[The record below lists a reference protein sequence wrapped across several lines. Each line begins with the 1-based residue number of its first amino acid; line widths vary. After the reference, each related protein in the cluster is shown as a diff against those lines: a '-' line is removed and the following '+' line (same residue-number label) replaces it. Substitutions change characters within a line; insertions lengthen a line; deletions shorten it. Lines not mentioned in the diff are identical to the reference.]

1 MRWGCVT
8 GRNSI
13 NSPRKKPT
21 AWRCW
26 RAVVLLCVA
35 LAWNARAQNL
45 SFPPQTNCSYDLS
58 AVTQAFTNTLAQNGI
73 ANGSLLVLKDGQKL
87 HEQFAGIYQ
96 PNTLR
101 VIASA
106 SKWLSAVVIMSLV
119 DDGLLSLDDP
129 ASKFFPA
136 DYTGQKGTMTI
147 RQMFSHTSG
156 LPGTHE
162 DWVLSADDITLQQ
175 AAQIISTNDLIAAPG
190 TVLCYG
196 GLSMHLAGACAE
208 VASGQ
213 SWSNLFE
220 LRVKRPLGLTLTTY
234 GNTPNPR
241 IAGGV
246 SSTLYEYATVLQMLL
261 QHGVWGTNQ
270 VLSSNAVHVM
280 LQDQTG
286 GAQILCSPYQQYGL
300 GETRYGIGAWL
311 EEVSPGGRA
320 YQIGSGGAFGF
331 APWIDL
337 DRNVAGVFMVVNLME
352 NVFPGVQQIK
362 AAVRTAVD
370 NTPCNHPPYLHIQPA
385 GGNTN
390 LITLHG
396 ARGRSYTLESSG
408 NLTAWTNYLTL
419 PGTNGLWGIPLAAT
433 NASHQFLRAK
443 VLP

>member
-1 MRWGCVT
+1 M
-8 GRNSI
+8 
-13 NSPRKKPT
+13 
-21 AWRCW
+21 AW
-26 RAVVLLCVA
+26 LLIA
-35 LAWNARAQNL
+35 GLASNGSTQTL
-45 SFPPQTNCSYDLS
+45 SFPLQTNCLYDLS

-73 ANGSLLVLKDGQKL
+73 ANGSLLLLKDGQKL
-87 HEQFAGIYQ
+87 HEIYSGTYQ

-119 DDGLLSLDDP
+119 DDGVLSLDDP
-129 ASKFFPA
+129 ASKFFPT
-136 DYTGQKGTMTI
+136 YYPGQKGTITI

-156 LPGTHE
+156 LPGDETS
-162 DWVLSADDITLQQ
+162 DALTSDTITLQQ

-190 TVLCYG
+190 TVFCYG
-196 GLSMHLAGACAE
+196 GLSMQLAGACAE

-261 QHGVWGTNQ
+261 QHGLWGTNR
-270 VLSSNAVHVM
+270 VLSSNAVYVM
-280 LQDQTG
+280 QQDQTA
-286 GAQILCSPYQQYGL
+286 GAFIQCSPYTKYGY
-300 GETRYGIGAWL
+300 GNTRYGIGEWR
-311 EEVSPGGRA
+311 EELRPDGSA

-370 NTPCNHPPYLHIQPA
+370 NTPCNHPPYLNIQPVS
-385 GGNTN
+385 NTTN

-396 ARGRSYTLESSG
+396 ARGRSYTVESSG
-408 NLTAWTNYLTL
+408 NLAAWTNYLTL
-419 PGTNGLWGIPLAAT
+419 PGTNGLWEVLLDGT
-433 NASHQFLRAK
+433 NRPQQFLR
-443 VLP
+443 VRESP

>member
-1 MRWGCVT
+1 MKLLIRRIWLGL
-8 GRNSI
+8 
-13 NSPRKKPT
+13 
-21 AWRCW
+21 
-26 RAVVLLCVA
+26 VLLRLVC
-35 LAWNARAQNL
+35 RASAQSSL
-45 SFPPQTNCSYDLS
+45 SFPPQTNCIYDFS

-119 DDGLLSLDDP
+119 DDGVLSLDDQV
-129 ASKFFPA
+129 SKFFPQY
-136 DYTGQKGTMTI
+136 YTGQKGTITI

-156 LPGTHE
+156 LPGDETS
-162 DWVLSADDITLQQ
+162 DALTSDTITLQQ

-190 TVLCYG
+190 TVFCYG
-196 GLSMHLAGACAE
+196 GLSMQLAGACAE

-213 SWSNLFE
+213 SWSNLFY
-220 LRVKRPLGLTLTTY
+220 LRLKQPLGLTATTY

-241 IAGGV
+241 IAGGI

-261 QHGVWGTNQ
+261 QHGVWGTNR
-270 VLSSNAVHVM
+270 VLSSNAVYVM
-280 LQDQTG
+280 QQDQTA
-286 GAQILCSPYQQYGL
+286 GAFIQCSPYTKYGY
-300 GETRYGIGAWL
+300 GDTRYGIGEWR
-311 EEVSPGGRA
+311 EELRPDGSA

-370 NTPCNHPPYLHIQPA
+370 NTPCNHPPHLTIQPA
-385 GGNTN
+385 GANTN
-390 LITLHG
+390 LVTLHG
-396 ARGRSYTLESSG
+396 ARGRSYALESSG
-408 NLTAWTNYLTL
+408 DLATWTNLFDL
-419 PGTNGLWGIPLAAT
+419 PGTNGLWEIPLAAT
-433 NASHQFLRAK
+433 NTPRQFLRAK

>member
-1 MRWGCVT
+1 ML
-8 GRNSI
+8 S
-13 NSPRKKPT
+13 
-21 AWRCW
+21 
-26 RAVVLLCVA
+26 
-35 LAWNARAQNL
+35 LACHAAAQSSL
-45 SFPPQTNCSYDLS
+45 SFPPQTNCIYDFS

-87 HEQFAGIYQ
+87 HELYAGTYQ

-101 VIASA
+101 PLASA

-119 DDGLLSLDDP
+119 DDGVLSLDDP
-129 ASKFFPA
+129 VSLYFPTY
-136 DYTGQKGTMTI
+136 YTGQKGTMTI

-162 DWVLSADDITLQQ
+162 DWVLNSDDITLQQ
-175 AAQIISTNDLIAAPG
+175 AAQFIATNNLIAAPG
-190 TVLCYG
+190 AVLCYG

-213 SWSNLFE
+213 SWSNLVQQR
-220 LRVKRPLGLTLTTY
+220 LKQPLGLTLTTY

-241 IAGGV
+241 IAGGA

-261 QHGVWGTNQ
+261 NHGLWGTNR
-270 VLSSNAVHVM
+270 VLSSNAVHMM
-280 LQDQTG
+280 LQDQTA

-311 EEVSPGGRA
+311 EEVSPGGSA

-352 NVFPGVQQIK
+352 NVFSGVQQIK

-370 NTPCNHPPYLHIQPA
+370 NTPCNHPPYLQIQPA
-385 GGNTN
+385 GGSTN

-396 ARGRSYTLESSG
+396 ARGRSYMLESSG
-408 NLTAWTNYLTL
+408 DLASWTNLFDL
-419 PGTNGLWGIPLAAT
+419 PGTNGWWEIPLPTT
-433 NASHQFLRAK
+433 NASRQFLRAK

>member
-1 MRWGCVT
+1 MKHSTWKRW
-8 GRNSI
+8 
-13 NSPRKKPT
+13 
-21 AWRCW
+21 
-26 RAVVLLCVA
+26 LLVWLSSGA
-35 LAWNARAQNL
+35 LAGSVRAQSSL
-45 SFPPQTNCSYDLS
+45 SFPPQTNCIYDLNTI
-58 AVTQAFTNTLAQNGI
+58 TQAFTNTLAQNGI

-87 HEQFAGIYQ
+87 HELYSGTFN

-101 VIASA
+101 LIASA

-119 DDGLLSLDDP
+119 DDGLMSLDDP
-129 ASKFFPA
+129 VSLYFPA
-136 DYTGQKGTMTI
+136 HYTGQKGTITL

-156 LPGTHE
+156 LPGDETS
-162 DWVLSADDITLQQ
+162 DALTSDTITLQQ
-175 AAQIISTNDLIAAPG
+175 AAQIIATNNLIAAPG
-190 TVLCYG
+190 TVFCYG
-196 GLSMHLAGACAE
+196 GLSMQLAGACAE

-213 SWSNLFE
+213 SWSNLVQ
-220 LRVKRPLGLTLTTY
+220 LRLKQPLGLTLTTY

-270 VLSSNAVHVM
+270 VLSSNAVYVM
-280 LQDQTG
+280 QQDQTA
-286 GAQILCSPYQQYGL
+286 GALIQCSPYTKYGL
-300 GETRYGIGAWL
+300 GNTRYGIGEWR
-311 EEVSPGGRA
+311 EELRPDGSA

-362 AAVRTAVD
+362 SAVRTAV
-370 NTPCNHPPYLHIQPA
+370 NTTPCNHPPLLSIQPTGA
-385 GGNTN
+385 NTN

-408 NLTAWTNYLTL
+408 NLSTWTNYLTL
-419 PGTNGLWGIPLAAT
+419 PGTNGLWEIPLPTT
-433 NASHQFLRAK
+433 NAPRQFLRAS

>member
-1 MRWGCVT
+1 MTLLLGGALT
-8 GRNSI
+8 GS
-13 NSPRKKPT
+13 
-21 AWRCW
+21 
-26 RAVVLLCVA
+26 
-35 LAWNARAQNL
+35 ARAQSPL
-45 SFPPQTNCSYDLS
+45 SFPPQTNCIYDLS
-58 AVTQAFTNTLAQNGI
+58 AVTQAFTSTLAQAGI
-73 ANGSLLVLKDGQKL
+73 ANGSLLILKDGQKL
-87 HEQFAGIYQ
+87 HELYAGAYQ

-101 VIASA
+101 LLASA

-119 DDGLLSLDDP
+119 DDGLMSLDD
-129 ASKFFPA
+129 SVSLYFPQ

-175 AAQIISTNDLIAAPG
+175 AAQFIATNNLIAAPG
-190 TVLCYG
+190 AVFCYG

-208 VASGQ
+208 IASGQ
-213 SWSNLFE
+213 SWSDLIE
-220 LRVKRPLGLTLTTY
+220 QRLKQPLGLTATTF

-241 IAGGV
+241 IAGGA

-261 QHGVWGTNQ
+261 NHGLWGTNR
-270 VLSSNAVHVM
+270 VLSSNVVHVM
-280 LQDQTG
+280 LQDQTS

-311 EEVSPGGRA
+311 EEVAPGGSV

-331 APWIDL
+331 APWIDTQ
-337 DRNVAGVFMVVNLME
+337 RNVAGVFMVVNLME

-370 NTPCNHPPYLHIQPA
+370 NTPCHHPPHLAIQPA
-385 GGNTN
+385 GANTN
-390 LITLHG
+390 LVTLHG

-408 NLTAWTNYLTL
+408 DLATWTNLFDL
-419 PGTNGLWGIPLAAT
+419 PGTNGLWEIPLATT
-433 NASHQFLRAK
+433 NAPRQFLRAK